1 MDLVLADRA
10 RCNSNAIIR
19 LNDIR
24 YAYPGASENAL
35 NGVSLALHP
44 GRILGLL
51 GPNGAGKSTLISIIT
66 GMRKAA
72 SGEWYSSA
80 KRVSL
85 VPQDFAFYPSLTVAE
100 NLKFFSRMTPTAAP
114 AESLAKVI
122 DIAQLGAFL
131 NKQAAQLSG
140 GMKRRLNLAIGLLA
154 EPDVLLLDEPTVGV
168 DPQSRAYLLN
178 AVRELAATG
187 ISVLYTSHYMDEVQ
201 AICDEVAIVDRGV
214 LLANG
219 SVAELLQQ
227 QSSEVVFTLSEF
239 EQLDW
244 SLAPTPLL
252 ARERDEFR
260 FACAQSNTIS
270 ELCQWFTAQGAQ
282 IIAMRRGHQ
291 HLEQVFMQLTHH
303 RLRD

>member
-19 LNDIR
+19 LSDIR
-24 YAYPGASENAL
+24 FAYPGASENAL

-72 SGEWYSSA
+72 SGEWQSSA

-100 NLKFFSRMTPTAAP
+100 NLNFFARLTPSKKTTSTKAQ
-114 AESLAKVI
+114 VI
-122 DIAQLGAFL
+122 DIAQLGSFMSRP
-131 NKQAAQLSG
+131 AAQLSG
-140 GMKRRLNLAIGLLA
+140 GLKRRLNLAIGLLA

-178 AVRELAATG
+178 AVRELASTG

-201 AICDEVAIVDRGV
+201 AICDEVAILDCGI
-214 LLANG
+214 LLANS

-227 QSSEVVFTLSEF
+227 QCSEVVFTLSDS

-260 FACAQSNTIS
+260 FACIQPNTIS
-270 ELCQWFTAQGAQ
+270 ELCQWFTAQGVQ
-282 IIAMRRGHQ
+282 IMAMRRGHQ
-291 HLEQVFMQLTHH
+291 HLEQVFLQLTHH

>member
-10 RCNSNAIIR
+10 RSNSNAIIR

-24 YAYPGASENAL
+24 YAYPGALENAL
-35 NGVSLALHP
+35 NGVSLQLTP

-66 GMRKAA
+66 GMRQAA
-72 SGEWYSSA
+72 SGDLQCSA

-85 VPQDFAFYPSLTVAE
+85 VPQDFAFYPTLTVAE

-114 AESLAKVI
+114 AEALAKVI

-131 NKQAAQLSG
+131 HKPAAQLSG

-214 LLANG
+214 LLASG

-244 SLAPTPLL
+244 SSAPTPLL

-291 HLEQVFMQLTHH
+291 HLEQVFLQLTHH